1 MLFRVAFSNEISPK
15 VRPIKAC
22 LWYKVNVKGLSE
34 LSRFLGF
41 LVLSGVAFVLK
52 FLVKTLI
59 KLESTTSSC
68 FNLIIN
74 FYL

>member
-52 FLVKTLI
+52 FLALINI
-59 KLESTTSSC
+59 KLESAMSSC
-68 FNLIIN
+68 W
-74 FYL
+74 YLVFLF